1 MTLYVLDTNTVSQL
15 TRAHPLVSRR
25 VSTTPMES
33 LCLSSITQAEMVF
46 GLAKRPDAHRLHS
59 VVRELLLRIE
69 VLPWTSAAAD
79 AYGPLRA
86 DLQSRG
92 IGLSALDM
100 LIAAHAMS
108 ADAVLVTHD
117 AAFKS
122 VPGLAVDDWEAS

>member
-46 GLAKRPDAHRLHS
+46 GLAKRPDAQRLHS